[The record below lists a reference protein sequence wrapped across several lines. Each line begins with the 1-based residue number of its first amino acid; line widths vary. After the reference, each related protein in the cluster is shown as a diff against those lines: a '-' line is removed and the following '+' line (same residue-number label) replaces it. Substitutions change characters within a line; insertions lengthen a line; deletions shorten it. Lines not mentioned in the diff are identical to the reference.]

1 MGTNYYVVE
10 NVCECCKRHD
20 EKYHIGKKSYGWAF
34 TFQGYKY
41 DGLTSWQKW
50 KDYLAHKQIRDE
62 YGDPVTFK
70 DFVKLV
76 EVYGRPGYVVVNEY
90 WPNGREVNVHNEE
103 GRKEGWF
110 NPEWD
115 WDDPEGYSF
124 CSREFS

>member
-1 MGTNYYVVE
+1 MGTNYYVVD
-10 NVCECCKRHD
+10 NVCECCKRYD
-20 EKYHIGKKSYGWAF
+20 EKYHIGKSSWGWAF

-50 KDYLAHKQIRDE
+50 KDYLKDKKIYDE
-62 YGDPVTFK
+62 YGELIDY
-70 DFVKLV
+70 DWFVEYIETLKA
-76 EVYGRPGYVVVNEY
+76 PNFVN
-90 WPNGREVNVHNEE
+90 PDNSRKNLVHNDE

-124 CSREFS
+124 SSREFS

>member
-1 MGTNYYVVE
+1 MGTNYYVVD
-10 NVCECCKRHD
+10 NVCECCKRYD
-20 EKYHIGKKSYGWAF
+20 EKYHIGKSSWGWAF

-50 KDYLAHKQIRDE
+50 KDYLKDKKIYDE
-62 YGDPVTFK
+62 YGELVDYDWFIW
-70 DFVKLV
+70 FVETEKA
-76 EVYGRPGYVVVNEY
+76 PNFVN
-90 WPNGREVNVHNEE
+90 PDNGRKNLVHNDE

-124 CSREFS
+124 SSRNFS

>member
-1 MGTNYYVVE
+1 MGTNYYVVD
-10 NVCECCKRHD
+10 NVCECCKRYD
-20 EKYHIGKKSYGWAF
+20 EKYHIGKSSWGWAF

-50 KDYLAHKQIRDE
+50 KDYLKDKKIYDE
-62 YGDPVTFK
+62 YGELIDY
-70 DFVKLV
+70 DWFVEYIETLKA
-76 EVYGRPGYVVVNEY
+76 PKFVN
-90 WPNGREVNVHNEE
+90 PDNGRKNLVHNQE

-124 CSREFS
+124 SSRNFS